1 MKENRLLIAAIIFLI
16 AVVAEFWLAFTGNN
30 PVTRIFDG
38 IVFSVGMFLALRG
51 WKKQRENNDDRS
63 TNYEFDKMNREIE
76 NGEIE

>member
-16 AVVAEFWLAFTGNN
+16 AVVAEFWLAFTGNA

-51 WKKQRENNDDRS
+51 WKKQRENND
-63 TNYEFDKMNREIE
+63 
-76 NGEIE
+76 

>member
-51 WKKQRENNDDRS
+51 WKKQRENNDC
-63 TNYEFDKMNREIE
+63 
-76 NGEIE
+76 